1 MQLISLFDRYIYYE
15 RIIEKYFRVY
25 INKAELMVHQSK
37 QRGIIIKALLLNV
50 CCFRKAPDDL

>member
-15 RIIEKYFRVY
+15 RIIEKYFHVH

-37 QRGIIIKALLLNV
+37 
-50 CCFRKAPDDL
+50 

>member
-37 QRGIIIKALLLNV
+37 
-50 CCFRKAPDDL
+50 